1 MVKKQPFID
10 NFTRYSALKLSVV
23 VIIVYVGIGLLNMQ
37 VFNYSYYSES
47 AKSGSHRFVEV
58 QAPRGNIC
66 DTWRD
71 TTMILKNRAKK
82 NNMEIRDELHAKI
95 HKSLNR

>member
-1 MVKKQPFID
+1 M
-10 NFTRYSALKLSVV
+10 S
-23 VIIVYVGIGLLNMQ
+23 
-37 VFNYSYYSES
+37 
-47 AKSGSHRFVEV
+47 
-58 QAPRGNIC
+58 RGNIC